1 VSLDKTVGAP
11 SPQAMPAQP
20 QAEVVLGLDNVR
32 LELPVASVGTRSL
45 AVMLDYLLVGLAAL
59 LWAASW
65 AALAAW
71 LRLGFGW
78 MAAGIIVG
86 LFLIDY
92 GYFAGVEVATTGR
105 SFGKW
110 ALDLQVVNLHGGRPG
125 TPALLIR
132 NIVRIADLLVGVP
145 LMASDPLAR
154 RLGDRLAGTLVVYA
168 PTRGRELMLR
178 RVPKGWGPREVALLE
193 GLLSREAELDP
204 QRRDRIARG
213 ILRLIERDDP
223 AFLAGLAEDGD
234 AVVALRRACGL
245 EPA

>member
-1 VSLDKTVGAP
+1 
-11 SPQAMPAQP
+11 
-20 QAEVVLGLDNVR
+20 
-32 LELPVASVGTRSL
+32 
-45 AVMLDYLLVGLAAL
+45 
-59 LWAASW
+59 
-65 AALAAW
+65 
-71 LRLGFGW
+71 
-78 MAAGIIVG
+78 
-86 LFLIDY
+86 
-92 GYFAGVEVATTGR
+92 
-105 SFGKW
+105 
-110 ALDLQVVNLHGGRPG
+110 
-125 TPALLIR
+125 
-132 NIVRIADLLVGVP
+132 